1 MIIVSVPGRLVRDP
15 ATRRVVD
22 NNGLTIDP
30 NDVYWARL
38 LADGDVA
45 EKAGDPVDGADLVAP
60 VTDDAGTPLDPPT
73 GDIADDTA
81 APATIAPEEP
91 QA

>member
-1 MIIVSVPGRLVRDP
+1 MIIVSVPERLVRDP

-22 NNGLTIDP
+22 DAGLSIDP
-30 NDVYWARL
+30 TDVYWARL

-45 EKAGDPVDGADLVAP
+45 EAP
-60 VTDDAGTPLDPPT
+60 EAQ
-73 GDIADDTA
+73 
-81 APATIAPEEP
+81 ATIEES